1 MKKIKAV
8 IFDMDGVIVDSEPL
22 HERAFLELFD
32 EIGIGMNHGIDF
44 KAYYG
49 KSDRAL
55 LEDLISLH
63 RPKHSLDSLL
73 ARKRQKL
80 INLIQQEK
88 PLFPE
93 VKILLEHLKGK
104 KLLGLASGS
113 PPEVIDT
120 VLNLDGLHKY
130 FDAIVSVEDV
140 GKPKPAPDVFLEAAK
155 RLRVKPEECIIIED
169 SVAGIEAA
177 KRAGILVIAITNSLP
192 YDDLRSADYIVNDY
206 SEIKE
211 IISDIENKE
220 TFAIKR

>member
-211 IISDIENKE
+211 IISDIEKKE